1 MWKWMDEWMTQSLMK
16 LLQTVREKKILPV
29 LVPEEFIRQVKHV
42 NQVHL
47 AKGAGRDPF
56 PHTHN
61 EDIAQW

>member
-1 MWKWMDEWMTQSLMK
+1 MDDTEFNEIASNCE
-16 LLQTVREKKILPV
+16 RKKILPV

-47 AKGAGRDPF
+47 AKGAGRDLF

-61 EDIAQW
+61 EDIA